1 MCNIILRWWLGLD
14 AFHLAPKP
22 AATISGVSLSHLASE
37 SPTMKLVSV
46 NVGLPRTVTCKGR
59 SVRTGIFKDPLTG
72 RVQVRT
78 LNLDGDRQA
87 DLSVH
92 GGPDKAIY
100 VYPAEHYE
108 YWRSELPGMELPW
121 GMFGENFTTE
131 GLLEETVNIGDRFRI
146 GSAVVMVTQPRVPC
160 YKLAAKFGRE
170 DIIKR
175 FLASGRSGFYLRVLQ
190 EGEVG
195 AGDMIEVLSRDS
207 DAITVADIARL
218 YSGERQDLDLL
229 RRAVR
234 VEALSVSW
242 REDLQ
247 QQIELDFGQ

>member
-1 MCNIILRWWLGLD
+1 
-14 AFHLAPKP
+14 
-22 AATISGVSLSHLASE
+22 
-37 SPTMKLVSV
+37 MKLVSV
-46 NVGLPRTVTCKGR
+46 NVGLPQTVTWKGR
-59 SVRTGIFKDPLTG
+59 SVQTGIFKRPINN

-100 VYPAEHYE
+100 IYPAEHYD
-108 YWRSELPGMELPW
+108 YWRGELPGTELAW

-146 GSAVVMVTQPRVPC
+146 GSAAVLVTQPRVPC

-170 DIIKR
+170 DIVKR
-175 FLASGRSGFYLRVLQ
+175 FLASGRSGFYVRVLQ

-195 AGDMIEVLSRDS
+195 VGDMIELLSRGRE
-207 DAITVADIARL
+207 AVTVADLARL

-229 RRAVR
+229 QRAVQ
-234 VEALSVSW
+234 VEGLSASW
-242 REDLQ
+242 REALQ
-247 QQIELDFGQ
+247 QRLDQLMH